1 MAERIWFTSV
11 PNLLFELA
19 DQPLD
24 LRLYLEYLRIA
35 HLPPK
40 DRPRITVADLR
51 KRWQVSDRSIRQA
64 KIRLQNAG
72 LIRFE
77 SRRSKGLPDDVQ
89 IIDIWKR
96 NAAHFK
102 RLNAKPNAPEREVG
116 QDEEHPQKPNAPER
130 ETSRSTTLD
139 LTLQSVTYLSTE
151 EYQESEI
158 KNRSEIDGYLTDCVR
173 EFSGG
178 DSRLIEIAILE
189 TMINRRQ
196 SPGDLKPI
204 RSPARYFE
212 AEIRKWL
219 TQGKGL
225 DTRTI
230 DGLLEHRKRQILHG
244 EQ

>member
-102 RLNAKPNAPEREVG
+102 RLNA
-116 QDEEHPQKPNAPER
+116 KPNAPER